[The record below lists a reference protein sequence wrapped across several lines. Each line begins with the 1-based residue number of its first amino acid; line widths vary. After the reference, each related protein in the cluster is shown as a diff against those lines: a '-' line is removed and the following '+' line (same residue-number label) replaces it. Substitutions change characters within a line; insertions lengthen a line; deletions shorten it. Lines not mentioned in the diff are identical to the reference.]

1 MDNTR
6 SRFGNIVLQSV
17 LDASLDAAVIIA
29 GDGRILEVNRT
40 TIVRYGYSRDELL
53 GMNVSQLSADDH
65 RDFVRP
71 KLRELMARGE
81 IFEWQHRTKDGIEIP
96 VEIYAQPLD
105 LEGET
110 VIFSN
115 VRDIRRR
122 KKIQT
127 ELAEQKHFLE
137 RILDTEPGTVYI
149 FDLEKQQNVY
159 VNRHW
164 FSLFGYTPE
173 ETQDLGPGLLTLFHP
188 DDLPRIRQHHEA
200 WQQAASDEMR
210 HIEFRVRCKSGEWL
224 WLNARETPF
233 TRNDDGIVTQILGI
247 AHDITPRKLL
257 EKERELFVS
266 LANNSQEFIGISDLE
281 LRPVYANPAGM
292 SLIGLP
298 DLHALKKI
306 RLQDF
311 FFPDDQRF
319 ITEDFLPAVVREGGQ
334 EVEIRMRHFQTGA
347 AIWVLYN
354 VFMIYDMHGQPAGL
368 AILSRNIHER
378 KRWETLLKGQTR
390 ILEMIATGVPLA
402 ETLDQLVRMIESQSP
417 GMLGSI
423 LLLDPDGIHVR
434 HGAAPSLPAEFI
446 NAVDG
451 QPIGPVAGSCGTAAY
466 RKAAVYVEDIA
477 TDPLWA
483 QYREAALPH
492 GLHACWSTPII
503 DGRERVLGTFAMY
516 YPQPGLPTPEHLA
529 LIATTTHI
537 AQIAISRY
545 NSESELRLN
554 EERLRL
560 ALTVANQA
568 WFDINVQTGAAIV
581 SDDYAGMIGFS
592 NEEFKPS
599 VPDWLANVHPS
610 DRAQVAE
617 AFQRCID
624 TGGPVSMEYRRRTK
638 MGDWLWMRSIGKIVA
653 RDSSGNALRMIG
665 IFMDISQQK
674 RADEKVRRMT
684 QLYAAL
690 SQCNQAIVRCNSEEE
705 LFPQICR
712 DAVVYGG
719 MTLAW
724 IGMLDPMGA
733 RVIPVAAHGSG
744 QAFLQGL
751 EVTTDGHLATGRGPT
766 GIAVREKRPYW
777 CQDFRTDPALAPW
790 RDRAAEY
797 GWHSMASL
805 PLYRRGDI
813 VGALIV
819 YSDALATFDEPARRL
834 LEEMA
839 MDISF
844 ALDRFVGEQERRLAE
859 EALRVSEQHL
869 RTIVETEPECVKVV
883 GRDGALIEMNQAGLR
898 MLEVDSIDDV
908 RARGLLEFVAPE
920 YRDDF
925 LGLHQRVLQGD
936 SGALE
941 FEIIGAKGTRRWLG
955 THAAPMRDAKGG
967 VSALLGITRDITE
980 HKSAREQIQYMANYD
995 ALTGLP
1001 NRVKLAEQLSFLT
1014 SLMRRSQ
1021 SSLAVLFL
1029 DIDRFKDINDT
1040 LGHSI
1045 GDALLLEIATRLRK
1059 VLRDEDTPS
1068 RMGGDEFILVLPDCD
1083 AACAARVAQKL
1094 LQVIAVP
1101 FQIEP
1106 YDLVVSASIGIA
1118 IYPEDGEDL
1127 ESLSKSADT
1136 AMYRAKLEGRNCY
1149 RFFTP
1154 ELQSQ
1159 LSRNMQL
1166 ATALRHAVNYGELS
1180 VFYQPQMS
1188 VQTNSIIG
1196 MEALLRWQHPEFGA
1210 VSPGEF
1216 IPIAESSGL
1225 IIPIGEWALRTAAKQ
1240 ARAWMNAG
1248 VFDGVLAVNLS
1259 AVQFRH
1265 PDLPDTI
1272 SRILQESG
1280 LPPDRL
1286 ELELTEGA
1294 TLQDPVGAITVMD
1307 RLHAQGVRM
1316 SIDDFGTGYSSL
1328 SYLKKFKLHKL
1339 KIDQSFVRDITTDPE
1354 DRAIVTAIINLGK
1367 NLGLKIIA
1375 EGVETEGQL
1384 GFLQGQHCDEVQGY
1398 YFSKP
1403 LSAVDF
1409 ERYSKACHREGR

>member
-1 MDNTR
+1 MDKAH

-17 LDASLDAAVIIA
+17 LDASLDASLIVAE
-29 GDGRILEVNRT
+29 DGRILEANRT
-40 TIVRYGYSRDELL
+40 AVARYGFSRAELL
-53 GMNVSQLSADDH
+53 GMNVAQLSAEDH
-65 RDFVRP
+65 RDQVRP
-71 KLRELMARGE
+71 KLRELLARGD
-81 IFEWQHRTKDGIEIP
+81 IFEWRHRARDGTEIP
-96 VEIYAQPLD
+96 VEIYAQPFVLD
-105 LEGET
+105 GET
-110 VIFSN
+110 VILSN
-115 VRDIRRR
+115 IRDIRRR
-122 KKIQT
+122 KQIQS

-137 RILDTEPGTVYI
+137 RILDAEPGTVYI
-149 FDLEKQQNVY
+149 YDLERQENVY

-173 ETQDLGPGLLTLFHP
+173 ETQALGAELLSLFHP
-188 DDLPRIRQHHEA
+188 EDLPRIQRHHEG
-200 WQQAASDEMR
+200 WRVSRDDEMR
-210 HIEFRVRCKSGEWL
+210 HIEFRVRSKSGEWY
-224 WLNARETPF
+224 WLNAREIPF
-233 TRNDDGIVTQILGI
+233 TRNTEGKVTQILGI

-266 LANNSQEFIGISDLE
+266 LANNSQEFIGIADRD
-281 LRPVYANPAGM
+281 LRPVYANPAG
-292 SLIGLP
+292 LDLVGLP
-298 DLHALKKI
+298 DLDTLQKT

-311 FFPDDQRF
+311 FFPEDQRF
-319 ITEDFLPAVVREGGQ
+319 ITEAFLPAVLREGGQ
-334 EVEIRMRHFQTGA
+334 EVEIRLRHFQTGA
-347 AIWVLYN
+347 PIWVLYN
-354 VFMIYDMHGQPAGL
+354 VFPIYDMHGQPAGH
-368 AILSRNIHER
+368 ATLSRNINER
-378 KRWETLLKGQTR
+378 KRWETLLKGQTQ
-390 ILEMIATGVPLA
+390 ILEMIASGMPLP
-402 ETLDQLVRMIESQSP
+402 ETLDRVVRLIESQSP

-423 LLLDPDGIHVR
+423 LLLDPDGVHVR

-446 NAVDG
+446 QAVDG
-451 QPIGPVAGSCGTAAY
+451 QPIGPQAGSCGTAAY
-466 RKAAVYVEDIA
+466 RKTAVYVEDIA

-492 GLHACWSTPII
+492 GLHACWSTPIM
-503 DGRERVLGTFAMY
+503 DARAKVLGTFAMY
-516 YPQPGLPTPEHLA
+516 YRHPGLPTPEHLA
-529 LIATTTHI
+529 LIDTATHI
-537 AQIAISRY
+537 AKIAISRF
-545 NSESELRLN
+545 NSEAELRLN

-581 SDDYAGMIGFS
+581 SDDYAGMIGYS
-592 NEEFKPS
+592 NDEFTPS
-599 VPDWLANVHPS
+599 VPDWLTNVHPS
-610 DRAQVAE
+610 DRAAVAG
-617 AFQRCID
+617 AFQSCIES
-624 TGGPVSMEYRRRTK
+624 GGPVSMEYRRRTK
-638 MGDWLWMRSIGKIVA
+638 SGDWLWMRSIGKIVA
-653 RDSSGNALRMIG
+653 RDSAGNSLRMIG
-665 IFMDISQQK
+665 IFMDVSQQK
-674 RADEKVRRMT
+674 KSDEKVRRMT

-690 SQCNQAIVRCNSEEE
+690 SQCNQAIVRCHSEEE

-719 MTLAW
+719 MTLSW
-724 IGMLDPMGA
+724 IGMLDPVGT
-733 RVIPVAAHGSG
+733 RVIPVAAYGSG

-751 EVTTDGHLATGRGPT
+751 DVTTDPRLATGRGPT
-766 GIAVREKRPYW
+766 GVAVREKHPYW
-777 CQDFRTDPALAPW
+777 CQDFQTDPALAPW
-790 RDRAAEY
+790 RDRAAEF
-797 GWHSMASL
+797 GWQSMASL
-805 PLYRRGDI
+805 PLYRRGQI

-819 YSDALATFDEPARRL
+819 YSDELATFDEPAQRL

-844 ALDRFVGEQERRLAE
+844 ALDRFVGEQDRRRAE

-883 GRDGALIEMNQAGLR
+883 DRDGGLIEMNQAGLR
-898 MLEVDSIDDV
+898 MLEVDSIDEV
-908 RARGLLEFVAPE
+908 RARGLLDFVAPE
-920 YRDDF
+920 YQTDF
-925 LGLHQRVLQGD
+925 QGLHRRVLDGD

-955 THAAPMRDAKGG
+955 THAAPMRDAAGH
-967 VSALLGITRDITE
+967 VTALLGITRDITE

-1001 NRVKLAEQLSFLT
+1001 NRVKLAEQLSFLL
-1014 SLMRRSQ
+1014 SLMRRSR

-1040 LGHSI
+1040 LGHSV
-1045 GDALLLEIATRLRK
+1045 GDALLVEIASRLRK

-1118 IYPEDGEDL
+1118 IFPDDGEDL

-1188 VQTNSIIG
+1188 VQSNAIIG
-1196 MEALLRWQHPEFGA
+1196 MEALLRWHHPEFGT
-1210 VSPGEF
+1210 VSPAEF

-1225 IIPIGEWALRTAAKQ
+1225 IIPIGEWVLRTAARQ
-1240 ARAWMNAG
+1240 ARDWIDAG

-1265 PDLPDTI
+1265 PDLPRTI
-1272 SRILQESG
+1272 SRILRETG
-1280 LPPDRL
+1280 LAPDRL

-1294 TLQDPVGAITVMD
+1294 TLQDPLGAITVMD
-1307 RLHAQGVRM
+1307 RLYAQGVRM

-1354 DRAIVTAIINLGK
+1354 DRAIVTAIINLGR
-1367 NLGLKIIA
+1367 NLGLRIIA
-1375 EGVETEGQL
+1375 EGVETTGQL
-1384 GFLQGQHCDEVQGY
+1384 DFLQGQHCDEVQGY

-1403 LSAVDF
+1403 LSADDF
-1409 ERYSKACHREGR
+1409 EGFSKKWR